1 MCWILEVIY
10 FVTQSDFFASQMFS
24 THSILCVGYLKSFLL
39 SHSQISLLA
48 RCFPHTILCVY
59 LKSFLLSHSQISLF
73 SKHSSFPDV
82 FHTFY
87 SVCWILEVI
96 SFVTQSDFFA
106 SQMFS
111 THSIL
116 CVGYLKSFI
125 LSHSQISL
133 LARCFPH
140 ILFCVL
146 DT

>member
-1 MCWILEVIY
+1 MCWILEVIS

-24 THSILCVGYLKSFLL
+24 THSILCVGYLKSFLCVFV
-39 SHSQISLLA
+39 SQSDFFA
-48 RCFPHTILCVY
+48 
-59 LKSFLLSHSQISLF
+59 SQMF
-73 SKHSSFPDV
+73 STH
-82 FHTFY
+82 Y

-96 SFVTQSDFFA
+96 SFVTQSDLFA

-111 THSIL
+111 KHSIL

>member
-1 MCWILEVIY
+1 MCWILEVIS

-24 THSILCVGYLKSFLL
+24 THYSVCWILVSVVAQSDFFA
-39 SHSQISLLA
+39 SQM
-48 RCFPHTILCVY
+48 
-59 LKSFLLSHSQISLF
+59 F
-73 SKHSSFPDV
+73 STH
-82 FHTFY
+82 Y

-96 SFVTQSDFFA
+96 SFVTQSDLFA

>member
-1 MCWILEVIY
+1 MCWILEVIS
-10 FVTQSDFFASQMFS
+10 FVAQSDFFASQMFS

-48 RCFPHTILCVY
+48 RCFPM
-59 LKSFLLSHSQISLF
+59 F
-73 SKHSSFPDV
+73 STH
-82 FHTFY
+82 Y

-96 SFVTQSDFFA
+96 SFVTQSDLFA

-111 THSIL
+111 KHSIL
-116 CVGYLKSFI
+116 CVGYLKSFL

-146 DT
+146 DTLSHFFCHTVRFLC

>member
-1 MCWILEVIY
+1 MCWILEVIS
-10 FVTQSDFFASQMFS
+10 FVSQSDFFASQMFS
-24 THSILCVGYLKSFLL
+24 TH
-39 SHSQISLLA
+39 
-48 RCFPHTILCVY
+48 
-59 LKSFLLSHSQISLF
+59 
-73 SKHSSFPDV
+73 
-82 FHTFY
+82 Y

-96 SFVTQSDFFA
+96 SFVTQSDLFA

-133 LARCFPH
+133 LDRCFPH

>member
-10 FVTQSDFFASQMFS
+10 FVAQSDFFAMFS
-24 THSILCVGYLKSFLL
+24 THSILCVGY
-39 SHSQISLLA
+39 
-48 RCFPHTILCVY
+48 
-59 LKSFLLSHSQISLF
+59 
-73 SKHSSFPDV
+73 V

-96 SFVTQSDFFA
+96 SFVAQSDFFA

-111 THSIL
+111 THYSVCWILEVISFVTQSDLFASQMFSKHSIL

-133 LARCFPH
+133 LARCFLH

>member
-1 MCWILEVIY
+1 MCWILEVIS
-10 FVTQSDFFASQMFS
+10 FVAQSDFFVRQMFS

-48 RCFPHTILCVY
+48 RCFPHTILCVGY
-59 LKSFLLSHSQISLF
+59 LKSFLLSHSEIYLLARC
-73 SKHSSFPDV
+73 

-96 SFVTQSDFFA
+96 YFVTQSDFFVR
-106 SQMFS
+106 QMFS

-116 CVGYLKSFI
+116 CVGYLMSFL